1 MIQRIKQISAVLLI
15 PVLLWSGA
23 GFSLSRHYC
32 LGMLEEESFY
42 FEAGSCQPEAHYK
55 SESKSEACDLST
67 INSHK
72 DCCDDE
78 WLIVA
83 QVEVESNDRTENPS
97 YKSAGKQ
104 DFNLS
109 KAHSEGSNLL
119 LNPNY
124 RLLPSERQYLASDS
138 GHTPLLSQYLAE
150 IQTYLI

>member
-1 MIQRIKQISAVLLI
+1 MVQRIKQISAVFLI

-42 FEAGSCQPEAHYK
+42 FEAESCQPEAHYK
-55 SESKSEACDLST
+55 SESKSNACNLST

-83 QVEVESNDRTENPS
+83 QVEVASNDRTEGHSIKP
-97 YKSAGKQ
+97 AAKQ
-104 DFNLS
+104 DLNLG
-109 KAHSEGSNLL
+109 KAHTEGSKLL

-138 GHTPLLSQYLAE
+138 GQTPLLSQYLAE